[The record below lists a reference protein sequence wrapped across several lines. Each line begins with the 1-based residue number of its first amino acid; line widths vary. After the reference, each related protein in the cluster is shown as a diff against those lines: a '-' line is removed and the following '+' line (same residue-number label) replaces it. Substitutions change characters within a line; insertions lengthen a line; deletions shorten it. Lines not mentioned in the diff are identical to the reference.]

1 MSSSAESSPPADHF
15 VQRTLVNERVRR
27 HFLRVHD
34 RHQLHRR
41 TVRKQLFR
49 LRTAQQMRLRV
60 PTRSFEEK
68 TPNVTSVFRFLF
80 YVLVVQVVQKL
91 KVKSYLV
98 DCDCVLTRIILH
110 HTSHK
115 RLSHYFDVPKVKV
128 LNL

>member
-1 MSSSAESSPPADHF
+1 MAGGAESAPSADHF
-15 VQRTLVNERVRR
+15 VQRTLVNESVRH

-41 TVRKQLFR
+41 TVRKQFFR
-49 LRTAQQMRLRV
+49 VRTSQQMSLRV

-68 TPNVTSVFRFLF
+68 TPNVTSIFRFLF
-80 YVLVVQVVQKL
+80 YVLVIQVVQKL

-98 DCDCVLTRIILH
+98 NCNCVLTRIVLH

-115 RLSHYFDVPKVKV
+115 CLSHYYIIQNV
-128 LNL
+128 